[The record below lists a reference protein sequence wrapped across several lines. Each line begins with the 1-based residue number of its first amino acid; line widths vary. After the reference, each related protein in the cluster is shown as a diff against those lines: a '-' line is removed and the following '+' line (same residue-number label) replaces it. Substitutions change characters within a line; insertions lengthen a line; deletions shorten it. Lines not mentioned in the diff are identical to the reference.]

1 MSDIYEAIEYARK
14 QLGFA
19 DLKDKQLLAIKHFV
33 EGSDTFAILPTGY
46 GKSVIYSLLPVV
58 FDRMRGHCGSI
69 VVCVSPLTSLM
80 IDQKSKLLPRGLKCE
95 FVGEA
100 QTDDN
105 AVGEVLTGKVQLVFI
120 SPENLLGN
128 PTFRTMFL
136 KKIYKDNLVALVI
149 DEAHCGRQ
157 VSCGIRYDRNSSKF
171 TSRKDSDHGFVS
183 YSNQTH
189 I

>member
-1 MSDIYEAIEYARK
+1 
-14 QLGFA
+14 
-19 DLKDKQLLAIKHFV
+19 
-33 EGSDTFAILPTGY
+33 
-46 GKSVIYSLLPVV
+46 
-58 FDRMRGHCGSI
+58 
-69 VVCVSPLTSLM
+69 M

-95 FVGEA
+95 FVGEF

-149 DEAHCGRQ
+149 DEAHCVKTWLVNILLASLLQ
-157 VSCGIRYDRNSSKF
+157 NTIPSIYVCL
-171 TSRKDSDHGFVS
+171 
-183 YSNQTH
+183 
-189 I
+189 